1 MVNVPDLRVRKWQ
14 TYFYLYSLSKI
25 KLHKY
30 IIHNVFT
37 DMGILIFNKDEINVI
52 TQSSLLIFSLW

>member
-1 MVNVPDLRVRKWQ
+1 MAKVPNGRFKKPQPVPAFIL
-14 TYFYLYSLSKI
+14 SLSKL

-37 DMGILIFNKDEINVI
+37 DMSILIFNKDKVKVI
-52 TQSSLLIFSLW
+52 T